1 MQKIKRGLSLLL
13 AAALVLSLCTIG
25 AAAADRAGEYI
36 SVDTYE
42 GWGLKVS
49 LTVKVTNA
57 AGEEL
62 ETIGPFD
69 AYRNG
74 ATMTISLAPSYYG
87 VYELAGVSLEKGHI
101 SEWSGSFDDSYKT
114 TFTWSSIGNR
124 IDTMT
129 VTLKEAEHTLLLK
142 NGELD
147 MGTIAYKKGL
157 QRTNVNV
164 FLNYEPFCS
173 FKDVYIANSLNNFL
187 LSLNSGYYYGV
198 AENNLD
204 YSSEIPGQVITFE
217 KGGGGAYN
225 KLTYGLLSTSL
236 VNKDKLNTIYLY
248 MFTYDDGVET
258 DFTRAID
265 GNLAHSELP
274 DACGKLNIS
283 FEYGGADYAFEYSKW
298 DQLHKAFLP
307 RNTLIYVEPVINSG
321 YSFDCWKTSDALGDH
336 ANSLYTILD
345 DGTLHEETGAA
356 SMEGVF
362 AYSKTMAFK
371 YGSGFRQAEIIL
383 RMAKGSEPRSITYYS
398 NVPGSDESYSE
409 EFYTGAYIDGNTFTY
424 AGHSF
429 ESWNTLPNGS
439 GTTYMPQQFYG
450 EDGDLELYAQWTD
463 DGPQLTGYSV
473 RYYYDGVLDESKTE
487 SGEGEVGSL
496 VSSVLDKPGEGYCLD
511 RDDLPFTLT
520 ADESANVIGV
530 YYATDANGDDIPD
543 KYQVTVTYDVV
554 NGSWAEGGS
563 DRKQQTLTL
572 MTAGAWDENGT
583 AEAEFPGVAADAG
596 YKAGAWEPADTTVT
610 RESDHSFVYTFVK
623 DESQTKP
630 FSYEVRYVGDD
641 GAELGSEQL
650 RADIWVGDA
659 SYTVGSVEI
668 KDFEGYE
675 YERTEPALPAVLSE
689 DTAGVITVYYKAST
703 QPVEPEEAQPWIR
716 VYMDE
721 ATAADFEALGGQQV
735 RLYSEKYPGG
745 YRACAPLSG
754 YWWTE
759 NNFYKLIGSDI
770 EKIVFAKDNLIGP
783 SDKIE
788 IPAEGNETYKVE
800 FFIVDSGSEHYL
812 KIYISKL
819 PAAVYGVSY
828 EFVSGTEGMS
838 LPETGMP
845 ELPVDDAKYE
855 VGAVVYNKGGDSYD
869 DVVVAGGKWSFDDWD
884 AQEKTMVEG
893 GVSFTGTWVYVPD
906 PETAPVYAV
915 IYRNGNTETP
925 FSTVKL
931 GDAPLGSDYS
941 LNGLDIYKLY
951 SSAYGFVFEGW
962 YNDGGWNQYKAGN
975 PNNKLGDSI
984 TVNGWTN
991 IRCMVTDYEKVVVK
1005 AVTDGDKDGAETVFD
1020 GKALH
1025 GLNTVQFLEDT
1036 FTPEERAG
1044 YELDKWYNWDWYG
1057 HKYTG
1062 TARINGWTNAYVTY
1076 TSIIPEKPGGDDVK
1090 ALLGEAV
1097 IVDCVNAAA
1106 QHGSMKFGLI
1116 DGSFEVGP
1124 VEGSTLAGG
1133 ITCSVSVSANAYV
1146 AAYNDSLPGTKHE
1159 LVSPGTARVTLEW
1172 TGTEWKAADGS
1183 APLTFQVRCELT
1195 PEPPAPGKPGF
1206 DDIKGLFE
1214 GKIYV
1219 DCVTNSRHDT
1229 LRFGLMQDHF
1239 RVTEPALAAD
1249 GNYTC
1254 TVILFANA
1262 YQAEYNTRT
1271 GTKHYLAEY
1280 ETNASVELKWN
1291 VQAGAWLVTGGELPV
1306 VFDVVCE
1313 PDLPPYIPPVAPSEP
1328 VYEPNWLNTTDHFG
1342 YIIGY
1347 EDGTIKPDA
1356 SITRAEV
1363 ATIFFRLLTDEARDK
1378 FWTETNSYSDV
1389 APTAWYNNAVSTLS
1403 RMGILG
1409 GYEDGTF
1416 RPNAS
1421 ITRAEFA
1428 KIAVSFFEYEDIS
1441 AENIFTDVAAGSWYE
1456 NFVAVAAKLGLIEG
1470 YAGNVYRPNESIT
1483 RAEACTIINRTLG
1496 RAPDADHLLPESEMN
1511 TWPDNRPGV
1520 WYYAQLQEATNSHEY
1535 KWSGDIEHWTAK
1547 LPERDWDALQ
1557 R

>member
-1 MQKIKRGLSLLL
+1 MRKLKKALSLVL
-13 AAALVLSLCTIG
+13 AIALVLGLCTIG
-25 AAAADRAGEYI
+25 AAAAGHPGEYI
-36 SVDTYE
+36 TVDTYD
-42 GWGLKVS
+42 GPGLKTN
-49 LTVKVTNA
+49 LTVKVVNVS
-57 AGEEL
+57 GEVL
-62 ETIGPFD
+62 ETIGPFKT
-69 AYRNG
+69 YRSLS
-74 ATMTISLAPSYYG
+74 TMTISLNSAYYG
-87 VYELAGVSLEKGHI
+87 VYELEGVSLEKGNV
-101 SEWSGSFDDSYKT
+101 SNWSGSFNDSYEIT
-114 TFTWSSIGNR
+114 VTWSSGNSS
-124 IDTMT
+124 DTMT

-147 MGTIAYKKGL
+147 MGTIAYKEGL

-173 FKDVYIANSLNNFL
+173 FEDVYIANSLDNFL

-198 AENNLD
+198 ADNNLD
-204 YSSEIPGQVITFE
+204 YSSEILGQVITFE

-225 KLTYGLLSTSL
+225 KLTYSVPSTSL
-236 VNKDKLNTIYLY
+236 VYKDKLNTIDLY

-258 DFTRAID
+258 DFTRAIN
-265 GNLAHSELP
+265 GNLAHPELP

-283 FEYGGADYAFEYSKW
+283 FAYGGADYAFEYGKW

-321 YSFDCWKTSDALGDH
+321 YSFDCWTTSDAWGDH

-362 AYSKTMAFK
+362 AYSKTMAFN
-371 YGSGFRQAEIIL
+371 YGSGFRQAQIIL
-383 RMAKGSEPRSITYYS
+383 RMAKGSEPRSITYHS
-398 NVPGSDESYSE
+398 NVPDGDESYSE

-429 ESWNTLPNGS
+429 ESWNTLPDGS

-450 EDGDLELYAQWTD
+450 EDGNLELYAQWTD

-473 RYYYDGVLDESKTE
+473 RYYYDGVLDESKTQ

-496 VSSVLDKPGEGYCLD
+496 VSSVPDKSGEGYCLD

-543 KYQVTVTYDVV
+543 KYQVIVTYDVV
-554 NGSWAEGGS
+554 NGSWAEGGNG
-563 DRKQQTLTL
+563 RKQQTLTL

-583 AEAEFPGVAADAG
+583 AEAEFPDVAAYAG

-610 RESDHSFVYTFVK
+610 KESDHSFVYTFVK

-641 GAELGSEQL
+641 GAALGSEQL

-659 SYTVGSVEI
+659 SYTVESVEI

-675 YERTEPALPAVLSE
+675 YERTEPVLPAELSE
-689 DTAGVITVYYKAST
+689 GTAGIITVYYKAST
-703 QPVEPEEAQPWIR
+703 QPVEPEEAQPLIR

-735 RLYSEKYPGG
+735 RLYSEKYPEG
-745 YRACAPLSG
+745 YRLCVPLSG

-800 FFIVDSGSEHYL
+800 FSIVDSGLIHYL

-819 PAAVYGVSY
+819 PATVYGVSY
-828 EFVSGTEGMS
+828 EFVSGTVGMP

-845 ELPVDDAKYE
+845 ELPADAAEYE
-855 VGAVVYNKGGDSYD
+855 AGATVRNLGKTGYD
-869 DVVVAGGKWSFDDWD
+869 DVAVEGGKWSFAGWD
-884 AQEKTMVEG
+884 ETEKTMVEG
-893 GVSFTGTWVYVPD
+893 GVCFTGTWVYAPD

-915 IYRNGNTETP
+915 IYRNGSTDKAY
-925 FSTVKL
+925 STVKL
-931 GDAPLGSDYS
+931 GYAPLGSDYDLS
-941 LNGLDIYKLY
+941 GLDISELY
-951 SSAYGFVFEGW
+951 SSAYGFEFEGW
-962 YNDGGWNQYKAGN
+962 YNDGGWNQYKAGD
-975 PNNKLGDSI
+975 PSHMLGSSI
-984 TVNGWTN
+984 RINGWTN
-991 IRCMVTDYEKVVVK
+991 LICMVTDYEKVVVK

-1025 GLNTVQFLEDT
+1025 GLNTLEFLEANVE
-1036 FTPEERAG
+1036 PEARAG

-1057 HKYTG
+1057 HKYADTV
-1062 TARINGWTNAYVTY
+1062 TINGWTNAYVTY

-1090 ALLGEAV
+1090 ALLGDAV

-1106 QHGSMKFGLI
+1106 QHDSMKFGLI

-1159 LVSPGTARVTLEW
+1159 LVSPGTARVILEW

-1219 DCVTNSRHDT
+1219 DCVTNARHDT

-1249 GNYTC
+1249 GKYTC
-1254 TVILFANA
+1254 TVILLANA

-1291 VQAGAWLVTGGELPV
+1291 EQTGQWLVMDGELPV
-1306 VFDVVCE
+1306 VFDVVCK
-1313 PDLPPYIPPVAPSEP
+1313 PDVPPIPDIPVTPSEP
-1328 VYEPNWLNTTDHFG
+1328 VYKPNWLNTEDHYA

-1347 EDGTIKPDA
+1347 EDGTIRPNA

-1378 FWTETNSYSDV
+1378 FWTETNSYGDV

>member
-13 AAALVLSLCTIG
+13 AVALVLSLCTIG
-25 AAAADRAGEYI
+25 AAAAGKTGEYI
-36 SVDTYE
+36 SVQHYD
-42 GWGLKVS
+42 GPGRKVS
-49 LTVKVTNA
+49 LTVKVVDA
-57 AGEEL
+57 AGKVL

-69 AYRNG
+69 TYRSG
-74 ATMTISLAPSYYG
+74 WTMTISLNPAYYG
-87 VYELAGVSLEKGHI
+87 VYELADVSLEKGRI
-101 SEWSGSFDDSYKT
+101 SDWSGSFDDSYET
-114 TFTWSSIGNR
+114 TFTWSSRSNSS
-124 IDTMT
+124 DTMT
-129 VTLKEAEHTLLLK
+129 VTLKEAEQTLLLK

-147 MGTIAYKKGL
+147 MGTIAYKEGL

-164 FLNYEPFCS
+164 YLNYEPFCY
-173 FKDVYIANSLNNFL
+173 FEDVYIANSLNNFIL
-187 LSLNSGYYYGV
+187 TLNSGFYYGV
-198 AENNLD
+198 ADNSLD
-204 YSSEIPGQVITFE
+204 YSSEIPGQTITFV
-217 KGGGGAYN
+217 KGNGGDTYN
-225 KLTYGLLSTSL
+225 KLTYSLPSTSH
-236 VNKDKLNTIYLY
+236 VNKDKLNTIDLY
-248 MFTYDDGVET
+248 MFTYDDGVEI
-258 DFTRAID
+258 DFTRAINGD
-265 GNLAHSELP
+265 LAHQELP

-283 FEYGGADYAFEYSKW
+283 FEYDGADYAFEYGKW

-307 RNTLIYVEPVINSG
+307 HNTLIYVEPVINPG
-321 YSFDCWKTSDALGDH
+321 YSFDCWKTNDAWGDH
-336 ANSLYTILD
+336 ANSLYTILE
-345 DGTLHEETGAA
+345 DGRLHEETGPA

-362 AYSKTMAFK
+362 AYSKNMAFK
-371 YGSGFRQAEIIL
+371 YASGFSQAQIIL
-383 RMAKGSEPRSITYYS
+383 RMVKGSEPRSITYYS

-450 EDGDLELYAQWTD
+450 KDVDLELYAQWTD

-473 RYYYDGVLDESKTE
+473 LYYYDGELDKSKTE

-496 VSSVLDKPGEGYCLD
+496 VSSVPLKPVEGYCLD
-511 RDDLPFTLT
+511 RDDLPFRLT

-530 YYATDANGDDIPD
+530 YYATDKNGDGIPD

-563 DRKQQTLTL
+563 EQKQETLTL
-572 MTAGAWDENGT
+572 KTNGDWDEGGT
-583 AEAEFPGVAADAG
+583 AEANFPGVTAAEG
-596 YKAGAWEPADTTVT
+596 YKAGAWEPADATVT

-630 FSYEVRYVGDD
+630 FSYEVRYVADD
-641 GAELGSEQL
+641 GTELDSKQL
-650 RADIWVGDA
+650 QADIWVGDA
-659 SYTVGSVEI
+659 SYTVESVEI

-675 YERTEPALPAVLSE
+675 YERTEPALPAELSE
-689 DTAGVITVYYKAST
+689 GGAITVCYKAST

-721 ATAADFEALGGQQV
+721 ATAADFKALGGQQV
-735 RLYSEKYPGG
+735 RLYSEKYLVG
-745 YRACAPLSG
+745 YSLCAPGSG

-759 NNFYKLIGSDI
+759 NNVYKLIGSDI
-770 EKIVFAKDNLIGP
+770 EKIVFAKDKPIGP

-800 FFIVDSGSEHYL
+800 FSIVDSGLIHYL

-828 EFVSGTEGMS
+828 KFVSGTEGMP
-838 LPETGMP
+838 LPEAGMP
-845 ELPVDDAKYE
+845 KLPVDDTKYE
-855 VGAVVYNKGGDSYD
+855 VGAVVYNNGGDSYD
-869 DVVVAGGKWSFDDWD
+869 DVAVAGGRWSFNGWD
-884 AQEKTMVEG
+884 AQEKAMVEG

-915 IYRNGNTETP
+915 IYRNGNTDKAY
-925 FSTVKL
+925 STVKL
-931 GDAPLGSDYS
+931 GDAPLGSYYDLS
-941 LNGLDIYKLY
+941 GLDISERY
-951 SSAYGFVFEGW
+951 SSAYGFEFEGW
-962 YNDGGWNQYKAGN
+962 YNDGGWNQYKAGD
-975 PNNKLGDSI
+975 PGHTLGSSI
-984 TVNGWTN
+984 RINGWTN
-991 IRCMVTDYEKVVVK
+991 LICMVTDYEKVIVK
-1005 AVTDGDKDGAETVFD
+1005 AVTDGDKDGAETIFN

-1025 GLNTVQFLEDT
+1025 GLNTLEFLEANVE
-1036 FTPEERAG
+1036 PEARAG

-1057 HKYTG
+1057 HKYADTV
-1062 TARINGWTNAYVTY
+1062 TINGWTNAYVTY
-1076 TSIIPEKPGGDDVK
+1076 TSIIPEKPSGDEVK

-1116 DGSFEVGP
+1116 DGSFEIGP
-1124 VEGSTLAGG
+1124 VEGITLAGG

-1146 AAYNDSLPGTKHE
+1146 TAYNDSLPGTKHE

-1219 DCVTNSRHDT
+1219 DCVTNARHDT

-1249 GNYTC
+1249 GKYTC
-1254 TVILFANA
+1254 TVILLANA

-1291 VQAGAWLVTGGELPV
+1291 EQTGQWLVM
-1306 VFDVVCE
+1306 
-1313 PDLPPYIPPVAPSEP
+1313 DLS
-1328 VYEPNWLNTTDHFG
+1328 
-1342 YIIGY
+1342 
-1347 EDGTIKPDA
+1347 
-1356 SITRAEV
+1356 
-1363 ATIFFRLLTDEARDK
+1363 
-1378 FWTETNSYSDV
+1378 
-1389 APTAWYNNAVSTLS
+1389 
-1403 RMGILG
+1403 
-1409 GYEDGTF
+1409 
-1416 RPNAS
+1416 
-1421 ITRAEFA
+1421 
-1428 KIAVSFFEYEDIS
+1428 
-1441 AENIFTDVAAGSWYE
+1441 
-1456 NFVAVAAKLGLIEG
+1456 LIH
-1470 YAGNVYRPNESIT
+1470 I
-1483 RAEACTIINRTLG
+1483 
-1496 RAPDADHLLPESEMN
+1496 
-1511 TWPDNRPGV
+1511 
-1520 WYYAQLQEATNSHEY
+1520 
-1535 KWSGDIEHWTAK
+1535 
-1547 LPERDWDALQ
+1547 
-1557 R
+1557 